1 MSARR
6 ELKIEKEKKF
16 KVEYISVFLAGIVL
30 VAMIVGLGFAIFYN
44 PEIEDTPPSQNQIYD
59 DVDDIIVEEVT
70 TCDPKVKGKLINLA
84 NKMSVKYYMTIVNED
99 IKEDEVEFYE
109 EFPEYL
115 TEDGKVPTRY
125 TEVSIEGLGDERL
138 FLEIRN
144 SRNDN
149 VDVVTPDKL
158 TKGTYKFYTEDV
170 GIQETYTISVKT
182 TEEGCTEDVIRK
194 ATFTTRVFNT
204 FSETTYCLMYPACPV
219 CEVYVEKPIE
229 FEEFNTK
236 MQKFI
241 ESHPELEEQAQ
252 NNFIEA
258 IKEFTP
264 QPEGYGTD
272 FIIDK
277 DGKRVEIT
285 FWDKTVKV
293 FKEASPYLLL
303 SGIIIGVGLILII
316 ILAKV
321 RRYKL

>member
-170 GIQETYTISVKT
+170 GI
-182 TEEGCTEDVIRK
+182 
-194 ATFTTRVFNT
+194 
-204 FSETTYCLMYPACPV
+204 
-219 CEVYVEKPIE
+219 
-229 FEEFNTK
+229 
-236 MQKFI
+236 
-241 ESHPELEEQAQ
+241 
-252 NNFIEA
+252 
-258 IKEFTP
+258 
-264 QPEGYGTD
+264 
-272 FIIDK
+272 
-277 DGKRVEIT
+277 
-285 FWDKTVKV
+285 
-293 FKEASPYLLL
+293 L
-303 SGIIIGVGLILII
+303 SLIHI
-316 ILAKV
+316 
-321 RRYKL
+321 